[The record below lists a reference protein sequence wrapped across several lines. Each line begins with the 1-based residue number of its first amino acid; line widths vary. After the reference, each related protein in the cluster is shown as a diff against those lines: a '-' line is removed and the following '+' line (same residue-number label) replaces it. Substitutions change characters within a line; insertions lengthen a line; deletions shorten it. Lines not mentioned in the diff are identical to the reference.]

1 MQRLWNSCFDRGVA
15 CLKGANMNPK
25 QGTLQGIGR
34 KLREEARHMVE
45 AQLPA
50 RLAELLRQLEQA
62 ATRTPGNAN

>member
-1 MQRLWNSCFDRGVA
+1 
-15 CLKGANMNPK
+15 
-25 QGTLQGIGR
+25 
-34 KLREEARHMVE
+34 MVE

>member
-1 MQRLWNSCFDRGVA
+1 
-15 CLKGANMNPK
+15 MNPK